1 MIKGSAIEGSDGS
14 IRRMAIGEV
23 YEAQSAELSP
33 IGAITIAWNP
43 VEFLAIA
50 TGVPTNIIGNN
61 GLLSA
66 AISQCGLGLD

>member
-1 MIKGSAIEGSDGS
+1 MIKGSAMEGSDGS

-33 IGAITIAWNP
+33 IGYHDS
-43 VEFLAIA
+43 VELSRVPYHSTA
-50 TGVPTNIIGNN
+50 VPTNIIGNN

-66 AISQCGLGLD
+66 AISQCGLALD